1 MAVNRR
7 LESGQIYVTVDILA
21 LTVEEGKLRILLSRR
36 REPPF
41 QGCWALFGKLVGQEE
56 TAEEAARCLL
66 REMLPPGEGY
76 LEQLYTFAD
85 LGRDPRGRVISIAY
99 LAVLPWGSLGQLREG
114 QQLFQLGM
122 DREGLCLRGPG
133 GELLR
138 RRDLAFDHGS
148 IVETG
153 LLRLRGK
160 LQYTDIGFH
169 FLCDTGSF
177 TLRELQTVYEAVQGR
192 PTDGG
197 NFRRSMQS
205 RYIDTG
211 RIVRTDQREG
221 ARQKRGRPAARYR
234 LSGPEGG

>member
-1 MAVNRR
+1 MNRR

-21 LTVEEGKLRILLSRR
+21 LTVEGGKLRILLSRR

-41 QGCWALFGKLVGQEE
+41 AGRWALFGKLVGQEE

-85 LGRDPRGRVISIAY
+85 LDRDPRGRVISIAY
-99 LAVLPWGSLGQLREG
+99 LAVVPWGSLERLREG
-114 QQLFQLGM
+114 QQLFQL
-122 DREGLCLRGPG
+122 DTEEDELCLI
-133 GELLR
+133 GENGERLR
-138 RRDLAFDHGS
+138 REDLAFDHGT
-148 IVETG
+148 IVRTG
-153 LLRLRGK
+153 LSRLRGK

-169 FLCDTGSF
+169 FLHDTGSF
-177 TLRELQTVYEAVQGR
+177 TLSELQTVYEAVQGR

-197 NFRRSMQS
+197 NFRRAMQS

-211 RIVRTDQREG
+211 RIQRMDQTRG
-221 ARQKRGRPAARYR
+221 TQPRRGRPAARYR
-234 LSGPEGG
+234 LSAP